1 MALKKFFDER
11 SERIELIKNLKEALI
26 SGSSDSVQNIKVG
39 NQSEYLSFF
48 LSLGNMS
55 YKSGDADYFE
65 YFLKAMY
72 QVIQAKPQGI
82 NLVSLERRLRDYAF
96 RSIRAYDLAMF
107 DAVVE
112 VIVDSICSIRN
123 VVQIDESLDFLH
135 AISVRATES
144 DFEEGVYAI
153 VDKYG
158 FLEGHFVDQELG
170 VSLMSLRNHII
181 VLVHYLGN
189 ASKGTLQKRVISN
202 VNSFMGSSFTSDGK
216 VSDSVETTRAP
227 LKT

>member
-26 SGSSDSVQNIKVG
+26 SGSSDSIQNIEVG

-48 LSLGNMS
+48 LSLGNMA

-72 QVIQAKPQGI
+72 QVIQAKPRGI
-82 NLVSLERRLRDYAF
+82 NLVSLKRRLRDYAF
-96 RSIRAYDLAMF
+96 RSIRAFDLAMF

-112 VIVDSICSIRN
+112 VVVDNICSIENAAR
-123 VVQIDESLDFLH
+123 IDDSLAFLH
-135 AISVRATES
+135 AMSVRATES

-153 VDKYG
+153 VDKFG
-158 FLEGHFVDQELG
+158 LLEGHFIDQDLA
-170 VSLMSLRNHII
+170 VSLMSLRNYI
-181 VLVHYLGN
+181 VVFVHYLGSVN
-189 ASKGTLQKRVISN
+189 KSNLQNRVISN
-202 VNSFMGSSFTSDGK
+202 VNDFMGSSLPPNDNLANNIETESLP
-216 VSDSVETTRAP
+216 SV
-227 LKT
+227 

>member
-1 MALKKFFDER
+1 MALKKFFEER

-26 SGSSDSVQNIKVG
+26 SGSSDSVQNIEVG

-48 LSLGNMS
+48 LSLGNMA

-72 QVIQAKPQGI
+72 QVIQAKPRGI
-82 NLVSLERRLRDYAF
+82 NLVSLERRLSDYAF

-112 VIVDSICSIRN
+112 VVIDSICSIRN
-123 VVQIDESLDFLH
+123 VAQIDESLDFLH
-135 AISVRATES
+135 VMSVRSTES
-144 DFEEGVYAI
+144 DFEEGVFAI
-153 VDKYG
+153 VDKFG
-158 FLEGHFVDQELG
+158 LLEGHFIDQELA
-170 VSLMSLRNHII
+170 VSLMSLRNHIV

-189 ASKGTLQKRVISN
+189 TAKGTLQKRVISN
-202 VNSFMGSSFTSDGK
+202 VNSYIGSSF
-216 VSDSVETTRAP
+216 VSDRNVADNVETTHDP
-227 LKT
+227 INT

>member
-26 SGSSDSVQNIKVG
+26 SGSSDSIQNIEVG

-48 LSLGNMS
+48 LSLGNMA

-72 QVIQAKPQGI
+72 QVIQAKPRGI
-82 NLVSLERRLRDYAF
+82 NLVSLKRRLRDYAF
-96 RSIRAYDLAMF
+96 RSIRAFDLAMF

-112 VIVDSICSIRN
+112 VVVDNICSIEN
-123 VVQIDESLDFLH
+123 AAQIDDSLDFLH
-135 AISVRATES
+135 AMSVRATEW

-153 VDKYG
+153 VDKFG
-158 FLEGHFVDQELG
+158 LLEGHFIDQELA
-170 VSLMSLRNHII
+170 VSLMSLRNYIV
-181 VLVHYLGN
+181 VLVHYLGSVN
-189 ASKGTLQKRVISN
+189 KSNLQKRVISN
-202 VNSFMGSSFTSDGK
+202 VSDFMGSSLPPNDNLVNNIETESLP
-216 VSDSVETTRAP
+216 SV
-227 LKT
+227 